1 MISKKILGVR
11 IDFGLN
17 MEKALDIIENKLL
30 KDGENHIVCTT
41 NPEFVVDAQ
50 EDSEFKKIIND
61 SSLSVPDGVG
71 VIFAKNYL
79 NAVDKMKKN
88 FLFPVRAFLRGVGL
102 GFFSFLKKG
111 SVENER
117 ISGVDLTYEIC
128 NLSSKK
134 GYTIFF
140 LGGRAKNAVGNF
152 IDGGDKDVS
161 NTAADVMRLKY
172 PGVNIVG
179 ATSSFSRGKEDDE
192 RTVEYIKKIME
203 EKSINKIDFLFVA
216 YNHVHQEKWIMRN
229 KDKIPA
235 KVSIGCGGTFD
246 FIVGNCSLPPTMY
259 AKYNLGW
266 LYRLIK
272 QPWRIKRI
280 IKAFP
285 VFPMKVFLNSLGIN
299 SNKKQKK

>member
-1 MISKKILGVR
+1 MISIKILGVR
-11 IDFGLN
+11 VDFGLN
-17 MEKALDIIENKLL
+17 MSKALDIIENNLL
-30 KDGENHIVCTT
+30 KDGGSHIVCTT
-41 NPEFVVDAQ
+41 NPEFVIDAQ
-50 EDSEFKKIIND
+50 EDPDFKKIINE
-61 SSLSVPDGVG
+61 SSLSVPDGIG

-79 NAVDKMKKN
+79 NTLVNLKRN
-88 FLFPVRAFLRGVGL
+88 FLFPLVAFIKGIGVGIS
-102 GFFSFLKKG
+102 SFLNKG
-111 SVENER
+111 NLREER

-134 GYTIFF
+134 GYSIFF

-152 IDGGDKDVS
+152 IDEGDKDMS
-161 NTAADVMRLKY
+161 NKAADIMREKY

-192 RTVEYIKKIME
+192 KTVEYIKKIME
-203 EKSINKIDFLFVA
+203 EKGINKIDFLFVA
-216 YNHVHQEKWIMRN
+216 YNHVHQEKWIIRN

-246 FIVGNCSLPPTMY
+246 FIVGNCSLPPTIY
-259 AKYNLGW
+259 VKYNLGW

-272 QPWRIKRI
+272 QPWRLKRI

-285 VFPMKVFLNSLGIN
+285 IFPMKVYLESIGI
-299 SNKKQKK
+299 SCNKAQKK

>member
-1 MISKKILGVR
+1 MISRKILGVR
-11 IDFGLN
+11 VDFGLN
-17 MEKALDIIENKLL
+17 MEKALDIIENNLL
-30 KDGENHIVCTT
+30 KDGKNHIVCTT

-50 EDSEFKKIIND
+50 EDSDFKKIIND
-61 SSLSVPDGVG
+61 SSLSVPDGIG
-71 VIFAKNYL
+71 VVLAKNYL
-79 NAVDKMKKN
+79 NAVDTLKRN
-88 FLFPVRAFLRGVGL
+88 SLFPIMAFFKGVRVGIS
-102 GFFSFLKKG
+102 SFIHKDEVK
-111 SVENER
+111 EER

-134 GYTIFF
+134 GYSIFF

-152 IDGGDKDVS
+152 IDEGDKDMS
-161 NTAADVMRLKY
+161 NKAADIMREKY

-179 ATSSFSRGKEDDE
+179 ATSSFSRGPEDDE
-192 RTVEYIKKIME
+192 KTVDYIKKVMV
-203 EKSINKIDFLFVA
+203 EKGINKIDFLFVA
-216 YNHVHQEKWIMRN
+216 YNHLHQEKWIMRN

-246 FIVGNCSLPPTMY
+246 FIVGNCSLPPDIY

-285 VFPMKVFLNSLGIN
+285 IFPMKVYVDSISIRGNNAL
-299 SNKKQKK
+299 KK

>member
-1 MISKKILGVR
+1 MISRKILGVR
-11 IDFGLN
+11 VDFGLN
-17 MEKALDIIENKLL
+17 MEKALDIIENNLL
-30 KDGENHIVCTT
+30 KDGKNHIVCTT

-50 EDSEFKKIIND
+50 EDADFKKIIND
-61 SSLSVPDGVG
+61 SSLSVPDGIG
-71 VIFAKNYL
+71 VVLAKNYL
-79 NAVDKMKKN
+79 SAVANLKRN
-88 FLFPVRAFLRGVGL
+88 FLFPGRAFLKGVGVGIL
-102 GFFSFLKKG
+102 SFIHKDEVK
-111 SVENER
+111 EER

-134 GYTIFF
+134 GYSIFF

-152 IDGGDKDVS
+152 IDEGDKDMS
-161 NTAADVMRLKY
+161 NKAADIMREKY

-179 ATSSFSRGKEDDE
+179 ATSSFSRGSEDDE
-192 RTVEYIKKIME
+192 KTVDYIKKVMA
-203 EKSINKIDFLFVA
+203 EKGINKIDFLFVA
-216 YNHVHQEKWIMRN
+216 YNHLHQEKWIMRN

-246 FIVGNCSLPPTMY
+246 FIVGNCSLPPDIY

-285 VFPMKVFLNSLGIN
+285 IFPMKVYVYSISIG
-299 SNKKQKK
+299 SNNAQKK